1 MRPQTIQIYL
11 PAGDPRGMRVA
22 EITTRIVRV
31 IEVPR
36 SQLADFLK
44 MPEAQQVGV
53 YFLTGELSEAGLPR
67 VYIGQSGNVGNRL
80 VQHNQSK
87 DFWNRALVVISLT
100 NSMTQTHALFL
111 EWFAI
116 AEATKAGRYSLENG
130 NTGARPHT
138 PAPLEADCHEMH
150 ETAATLLATLGQPIF
165 EPLTG
170 SPTHTNGEGE
180 KTSLFYCKGPSANG
194 VGEYTSEG
202 FVVHKGSTARIE
214 IVASIKGTSQ
224 ERFRQQLVTD
234 GVLTLNGDHYV
245 FTRDHLFA
253 SPSMA
258 AIAVLGRSAN
268 GWLEW
273 KTEQGQ
279 TLDGAKRQSV
289 SMEVGV
295 PTAA

>member
-1 MRPQTIQIYL
+1 
-11 PAGDPRGMRVA
+11 MRVA

-36 SQLADFLK
+36 SHLADFIK

-53 YFLTGELSEAGLPR
+53 YFLMGELSEGGLPR
-67 VYIGQSGNVGNRL
+67 AYIGQSGNVGNRL

-116 AEATKAGRYSLENG
+116 AEAAKAGRYSLENG
-130 NTGARPHT
+130 NTGSQPYT
-138 PAPLEADCHEMH
+138 PAPLQADCHEIH
-150 ETAATLLATLGQPIF
+150 ETAAALLATLGQPIF
-165 EPLTG
+165 EPLTSHAVSG
-170 SPTHTNGEGE
+170 TDGKS
-180 KTSLFYCKGPSANG
+180 KAADLFYCRGPNAEA

-202 FVVHKGSTARIE
+202 FVVYKNSTARIE

-224 ERFRQQLVTD
+224 ERFRNQLVTD
-234 GVLTLNGDHYV
+234 GVLSLSGDHYV
-245 FTRDHLFA
+245 FARAHLFA
-253 SPSMA
+253 SPSTA

-273 KTEQGQ
+273 KTAQGQ
-279 TLDGAKRQSV
+279 TLDAVKRESIV
-289 SMEVGV
+289 TLLAVGV
-295 PTAA
+295 T

>member
-1 MRPQTIQIYL
+1 MYMRPQTIQIYL

-36 SQLADFLK
+36 SQLPDFLN

-53 YFLTGELSEAGLPR
+53 YFLMGELSEAGLQR

-116 AEATKAGRYSLENG
+116 SEATKAGRYSLENG

-138 PAPLEADCHEMH
+138 PAPLEADCHEIH

-165 EPLTG
+165 EPLTNA
-170 SPTHTNGEGE
+170 PTAKGE
-180 KTSLFYCKGPSANG
+180 KELFYCKGSGADA
-194 VGEYTSEG
+194 VGEYTTEG
-202 FVVHKGSTARIE
+202 FVVLKGSRGRVE
-214 IVASIKGTSQ
+214 NVASIEGTSNVRLR
-224 ERFRQQLVTD
+224 EKLVAENIMAKE
-234 GVLTLNGDHYV
+234 NGSFV

-258 AIAVLGRSAN
+258 AMALMGRTAN
-268 GWLEW
+268 GWISW
-273 KTEQGQ
+273 KNPQGK
-279 TLDGAKRQSV
+279 TLDEVKRQSV
-289 SMEVGV
+289 SLEVSSLS
-295 PTAA
+295 TN

>member
-1 MRPQTIQIYL
+1 MPRPQTIQIYL

-53 YFLTGELSEAGLPR
+53 YFLMGELSEAGLPR

-116 AEATKAGRYSLENG
+116 SEATRAGRYSLENG
-130 NTGARPHT
+130 NTGSQPYT
-138 PAPLEADCHEMH
+138 PAPLQADCHEIH

-165 EPLTG
+165 EPLTNA
-170 SPTHTNGEGE
+170 PTAKGE
-180 KTSLFYCKGPSANG
+180 KELFYCKGPAANG

-245 FTRDHLFA
+245 FTRDHLFS

-289 SMEVGV
+289 NLEVDASLPV
-295 PTAA
+295 